1 MMYLVNANGSM
12 KVISVRCQIYGGDR
26 DSYKR
31 ITSDQVNK
39 KDNADRYS
47 LTDVYT

>member
-31 ITSDQVNK
+31 ITSDQVN
-39 KDNADRYS
+39 ADRYS
-47 LTDVYT
+47 LTGIYT